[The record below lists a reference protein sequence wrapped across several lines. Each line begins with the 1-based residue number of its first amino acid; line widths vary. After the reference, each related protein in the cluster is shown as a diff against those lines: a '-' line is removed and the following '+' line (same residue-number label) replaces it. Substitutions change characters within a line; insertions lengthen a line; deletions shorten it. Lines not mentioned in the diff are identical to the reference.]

1 MNHDPTHDASPAHAG
16 VWLVGAVV
24 VALGGG
30 FLAGWFHRHGILER
44 EASLERSRN
53 DELAAKQK
61 LADRLAAAQAC
72 ARALDDAWAWRLRR
86 RHPAIVTR
94 ALCRAAGVADA
105 ADPTRSKGEVLHEAI
120 AALEAKVAGLPP
132 VPELAAQLDDWA
144 ALERE
149 QKDADAAGPLQE
161 LASAVDPDPRRSEL
175 RALAS
180 AANGGRLRELAAPPP
195 APPPAQPDSTMP
207 PETQALLVKA
217 LAGAGLADL
226 ATRLGERSVADHPD
240 VFELR
245 VLLADLLF
253 DQGPPAA
260 ERARLHYEVALA
272 LRPASARAAAH
283 LGWLLTDQAG
293 EGRAAIDL
301 MEAATRR
308 HPTDAALAW
317 IRAATLARAR
327 HFAEARQHFQ
337 HALEIDPRCALA
349 QAGIGDT
356 FIARGDNQDLRIEPP
371 PELEDNGT
379 PPDPARSEQA
389 WNALLD
395 QAKSAY
401 EQSLRLF
408 DSAEGRDGL
417 ASVLFTQGDFE
428 SAVSELEEAVRRHPD
443 DTSLRGHLGGTLL
456 LRGRSLEALQQFREA
471 VRIDEWDAN
480 AQNDYAWELCN
491 GAEPRLRRPGQ
502 ALDHARR
509 ACELDGGNASFRN
522 TLGVACFRAGEY
534 EQCVVELTAACS
546 LPGGGGALDQFFLAM
561 ACHELG
567 DAAAAREHYAL
578 ALADMSLGDR
588 EMERVRA
595 EAGALLGL
603 EESDR

>member
-1 MNHDPTHDASPAHAG
+1 MNHDPMQDLSPPHAG
-16 VWLVGAVV
+16 VWLVGSVV

-30 FLAGWFHRHGILER
+30 FLAGWIHRHGILER
-44 EASLERSRN
+44 EAALERGRN
-53 DELAAKQK
+53 DELAAKQRQ
-61 LADRLAAAQAC
+61 ADRLAAAQTC

-105 ADPTRSKGEVLHEAI
+105 SDPTRTKGEVLREAVE
-120 AALEAKVAGLPP
+120 ALKAQVAGLPP
-132 VPELAAQLDDWA
+132 VPELAAELDDWA
-144 ALERE
+144 LLERE

-161 LASAVDPDPRRSEL
+161 LARMVDPDPRRTEL

-180 AANGGRLRELAAPPP
+180 AANGGRLRELAAAPP
-195 APPPAQPDSTMP
+195 ALPASTDP
-207 PETQALLVKA
+207 PETLALLIKA
-217 LAGAGLADL
+217 LAGEGLADV

-301 MEAATRR
+301 MEVATRR
-308 HPTDAALAW
+308 HPTDAALSW

-337 HALEIDPRCALA
+337 QALEIDPRCALA

-389 WNALLD
+389 WNVLLD
-395 QAKSAY
+395 QAKAAY
-401 EQSLRLF
+401 EESLRLF
-408 DSAEGRDGL
+408 DTAEGRDGL

-428 SAVSELEEAVRRHPD
+428 LASNELEEAVRRHPD
-443 DTSLRGHLGGTLL
+443 DAILRGHLGGTFLM
-456 LRGRSLEALQQFREA
+456 RNRSLEALQQFREA
-471 VRIDEWDAN
+471 VRIDEWDAA

-502 ALDHARR
+502 ALEHARR
-509 ACELDGGNASFRN
+509 ACELDGGNAWYRN
-522 TLGVACFRAGEY
+522 TLGVACFRAGDF

-546 LPGGGGALDQFFLAM
+546 LPGGGGALDHFFLAM
-561 ACHELG
+561 ASHELG
-567 DAAAAREHYAL
+567 DTAAAREHYAL
-578 ALADMSLGDR
+578 ALAGMNPADR
-588 EMERVRA
+588 EMERVRV
-595 EAGALLGL
+595 EASTLLGL
-603 EESDR
+603 EGSDR